1 MLHVTRDWV
10 LQKVRQLFPSLNP
23 DIVMEVLDLYGTE
36 SYERERERVQLAILK
51 LSEGSQEKLL
61 QFLDV
66 AKLDYRDVL
75 AWAEYPNAMRL
86 SVAATDGLD
95 EQGKRALAEGDLQQ
109 YLAWLQ
115 PQSLLHIDTGEAKR

>member
-1 MLHVTRDWV
+1 MSQPTRDWV
-10 LQKVRQLFPSLNP
+10 VAKVKQLFPGQSP
-23 DIVMEVLDLYGTE
+23 ADVMEILDLYGEE

-66 AKLDYRDVL
+66 AKTDYRDVL

-86 SVAATDGLD
+86 SVAETD
-95 EQGKRALAEGDLQQ
+95 ALGAEGRGELAQRDLQQ

-115 PQSLLHIDTGEAKR
+115 PDTLFAD